1 MKRLREEAAA
11 ALFALQLLTRVPIP
25 AAIGFSQARQGKAV
39 GYYPLVGVLIG
50 AVLAAVWWAAGQ
62 LFPEPV
68 SVLLSIT
75 AGLLLTGAMHE
86 DGLADTVDGLGGGN
100 ATAALSIMRD
110 SRIGVFGAL
119 ALVSVLS
126 LKAAAMLALPAAALL
141 VGLVLAHAL
150 SRLSL
155 ILVVATS
162 RYAGE
167 NFGSKPTAVGIG
179 AAGLALSLLTGLAVC
194 ALAWMLLPVSALAS
208 GVAGL
213 TLGHGASR
221 LLFERK
227 LGGYTG
233 DCLGATQQLSELG
246 VWLGLL
252 AAL

>member
-1 MKRLREEAAA
+1 MKLLRDEAAA
-11 ALFALQLLTRVPIP
+11 AFFALQLLTRVPIP
-25 AAIGFSQARQGKAV
+25 AAIEFSQARQEKAV

-50 AVLAAVWWAAGQ
+50 AVIAALWWTAGQ

-86 DGLADTVDGLGGGN
+86 DGLADTVDSLGGGDAA
-100 ATAALSIMRD
+100 ATISIMRD

-119 ALVSVLS
+119 ALVSVLA
-126 LKAAAMLALPAAALL
+126 LKAAAMLALPAAALP

-155 ILVVATS
+155 VLVVATS

-167 NFGSKPTAVGIG
+167 DSTSKPTAAGIG
-179 AAGLALSLLTGLAVC
+179 AGGLTLSLLAGLAVC
-194 ALAWMLLPVSALAS
+194 ALALLLMPISALA
-208 GVAGL
+208 AGIVGL
-213 TLGHGASR
+213 ALGHGASR

-233 DCLGATQQLSELG
+233 DGLGATQQLSELG